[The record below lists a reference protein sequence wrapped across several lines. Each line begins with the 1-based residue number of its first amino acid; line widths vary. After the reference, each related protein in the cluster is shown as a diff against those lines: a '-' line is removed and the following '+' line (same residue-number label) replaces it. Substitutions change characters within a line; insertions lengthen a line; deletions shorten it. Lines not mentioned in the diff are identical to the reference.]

1 MRGESRR
8 RGGRGR
14 ESMWSE
20 RSKEDEQGAGEAWP
34 CDGQQKRKKK
44 REREKGAHGHR
55 KSGALRSH
63 AKSSDGGVC
72 SHPGD
77 VATKRTR
84 LPSNH
89 RYRQ

>member
-1 MRGESRR
+1 MTGGGEVWPVS
-8 RGGRGR
+8 GGEG
-14 ESMWSE
+14 
-20 RSKEDEQGAGEAWP
+20 G
-34 CDGQQKRKKK
+34 KKK
-44 REREKGAHGHR
+44 RKEEREREAHGNR
-55 KSGALRSH
+55 KSVACRSH

-89 RYRQ
+89 CYGQ